1 MCPNCDHRVQQ
12 GEAKCSNCRIA
23 LVSGAYQIRVG
34 GAYAV
39 RDTSGIDPRL
49 FLLVLVIGLVALF
62 FSRGSQLAQNLLA
75 MVNQALHT
83 NFHL

>member
-1 MCPNCDHRVQQ
+1 MKPLAV
-12 GEAKCSNCRIA
+12 I
-23 LVSGAYQIRVG
+23 GA
-34 GAYAV
+34 
-39 RDTSGIDPRL
+39 
-49 FLLVLVIGLVALF
+49 VLIVIGLVALF